1 VGKPAGA
8 GQSFAQRELALEHFQ
23 RPAAEADLPILAGL
37 GSGRSPSLGPTPW

>member
-37 GSGRSPSLGPTPW
+37 GPVLRPASDPTPW